1 MLNTTLGKIEYL
13 NDEEYRICIAQIFGI
28 PKELETLDDCFEELS
43 FEPIFDDIYERTKDE
58 PFFKKIYAIA
68 AGFMLSEDPNVGMCV
83 LFAYDYAKAFYDV
96 LCDYLNGATSNT
108 NKEENKATLEKL
120 LERK

>member
-1 MLNTTLGKIEYL
+1 MFNTTLGKIEYL
-13 NDEEYRICIAQIFGI
+13 NDEEYRICIAQIFGM
-28 PKELETLDDCFEELS
+28 PKDLDDYS

-96 LCDYLNGATSNT
+96 LCDYLNGAISNT